1 MVSYL
6 VNLFVSTIINLL
18 DCRQSIATAGEK
30 RQGWAVEATI
40 CPLQDT
46 FTWYTTQRCIVSSV
60 KSFFHFITNLM
71 WVGCAEGTSIMQRV
85 RQERQH
91 GQSLVVSASI
101 FLDRL
106 KSLTD
111 GNYHICQPV
120 LLFSAHPREST
131 YFLLQHYGLS
141 HKLLGRQKLED
152 PRIHTEWCNR
162 GRKLISSSNN
172 NDSLP
177 TAICGKTYR

>member
-1 MVSYL
+1 MTRIVIGESL
-6 VNLFVSTIINLL
+6 RSIISTNGMWWVIWWISLFFTIINLL
-18 DCRQSIATAGEK
+18 DCRQSTATAGEK

-120 LLFSAHPREST
+120 LLFFSPSSREHLFFT
-131 YFLLQHYGLS
+131 
-141 HKLLGRQKLED
+141 
-152 PRIHTEWCNR
+152 
-162 GRKLISSSNN
+162 
-172 NDSLP
+172 
-177 TAICGKTYR
+177 TALRVEP